1 MFEIPALVA
10 GALIAAGA
18 QPKTDFSTWK
28 RDVLEDFAR
37 AAADENLILKED
49 LKAALAAWRKELAK
63 QSPHA

>member
-1 MFEIPALVA
+1 MATETP
-10 GALIAAGA
+10 
-18 QPKTDFSTWK
+18 PKTDFSTWK
-28 RDVLEDFAR
+28 RETLEDFAR